1 MAEMELLSMIEQGGD
16 KALLA
21 VLIYYMRGF
30 KLNAVNLQKSVSDL
44 NVQIASILSN
54 RTHDKE
60 DMGRMREDIKD
71 NKKFCNRIA
80 GGRNN
85 VGIVKDTIL

>member
-44 NVQIASILSN
+44 NVKIASILSD

-60 DMGRMREDIKD
+60 DIDRMREDIKD

-80 GGRNN
+80 GSRNN
-85 VGIVKDTIL
+85 VGIVKENIL